1 MRRIIALMLLVALP
15 APVEAEMYNGY
26 ETPAYTVEE
35 TDGAV
40 EIRSYPAHIAAEV
53 AVTGSRD
60 DAINAGFRLLAAYIF
75 GGNES
80 SAKVAMT
87 TPVTQAP
94 SEKIAMTT
102 PVTQTGSDQGWTVRF
117 MMPASY
123 TLDTLP
129 KPKDARIRFV
139 TTDPVRMLVLRFSGL
154 PRTAALERR
163 TEELRDWAKA
173 NGLTL
178 EGAPQFMF
186 YDSPF
191 RMPWARRNEVA
202 FIIRQSTRT
211 ICNGSG
217 W

>member
-1 MRRIIALMLLVALP
+1 MQRIIALMLLVAMP

-26 ETPAYTVEE
+26 ETPDYAVEE
-35 TDGAV
+35 ADGAV
-40 EIRSYPAHIAAEV
+40 EIRTYPAHIAAEV
-53 AVTGSRD
+53 TVTGSRD
-60 DAINAGFRLLAAYIF
+60 AAINAGFRILAGYIF
-75 GGNES
+75 GGNEA

-102 PVTQTGSDQGWTVRF
+102 PVTQSGSDQGWTVRF

-123 TLDTLP
+123 TLETLP

-139 TTDPVRMLVLRFSGL
+139 TTEPVRMVVLRFSGL

-163 TEELRDWAKA
+163 SEELRAWAKA
-173 NGLTL
+173 KGLTL

-186 YDSPF
+186 YDPPF
-191 RMPWARRNEVA
+191 RLPWSRRNEVS
-202 FIIRQSTRT
+202 FILR
-211 ICNGSG
+211 
-217 W
+217 

>member
-1 MRRIIALMLLVALP
+1 MQRIIALMLLVAMP

-26 ETPAYTVEE
+26 ETPDYAVEE
-35 TDGAV
+35 ADGAV
-40 EIRSYPAHIAAEV
+40 EIGTYPAHIAAEV
-53 AVTGSRD
+53 TVTGSRD
-60 DAINAGFRLLAAYIF
+60 AAINAGFRILAGYIF
-75 GGNES
+75 GGNEA

-102 PVTQTGSDQGWTVRF
+102 PVTQSGSDQGWTVRF

-123 TLDTLP
+123 TLETLP

-139 TTDPVRMLVLRFSGL
+139 TTEPVRMVVLRFSGL

-163 TEELRDWAKA
+163 SEELRAWAKA
-173 NGLTL
+173 KGLTL

-186 YDSPF
+186 YDPPF
-191 RMPWARRNEVA
+191 RLPWSRRNEVS
-202 FIIRQSTRT
+202 FILR
-211 ICNGSG
+211 
-217 W
+217 

>member
-53 AVTGSRD
+53 TVTGSRD
-60 DAINAGFRLLAAYIF
+60 AAINAGFRMLAGYIF

-123 TLDTLP
+123 TLDSLP
-129 KPKDARIRFV
+129 KPRDARIRFV
-139 TTDPVRMLVLRFSGL
+139 TTDPVRMVVLRFSGL
-154 PRTAALERR
+154 PRTAALEQRS
-163 TEELRDWAKA
+163 EELRTWAKA
-173 NGLTL
+173 KGLTL

-186 YDSPF
+186 YDPPF
-191 RMPWARRNEVA
+191 RLPWNRRNEVS
-202 FIIRQSTRT
+202 FIL
-211 ICNGSG
+211 N
-217 W
+217 